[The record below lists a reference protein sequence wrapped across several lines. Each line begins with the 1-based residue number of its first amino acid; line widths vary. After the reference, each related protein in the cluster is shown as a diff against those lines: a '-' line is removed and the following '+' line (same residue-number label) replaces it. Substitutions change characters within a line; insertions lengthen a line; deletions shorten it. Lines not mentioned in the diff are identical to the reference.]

1 MPRLILFKF
10 SYGGK
15 KFYAAYNSALTVC
28 TANYFSTVALEGDQK
43 GGNHFQND
51 QFLGYIFGYTFGS
64 EITFYDSVDTS
75 Q

>member
-1 MPRLILFKF
+1 MLP
-10 SYGGK
+10 
-15 KFYAAYNSALTVC
+15 V
-28 TANYFSTVALEGDQK
+28 DQK
-43 GGNHFQND
+43 GGNHFQNN